1 MILILLI
8 IKESLKDN
16 DWFKPTVVPA
26 KYPEASLKTFSFL
39 DYITAVNKT
48 DRQCIQMPNAVKFEL
63 VKEGQFSN
71 ADCMIS
77 GVNPVNWPVPFL
89 KCDYRECNRTLC
101 NENVP
106 QNASSFC
113 SVNILALAPVDE
125 DDRDR
130 MEAFEKYILETYPQ
144 IEDLNMI
151 KTFNSSQKIDDYVLD
166 TEYGNTT
173 LSKPK
178 IAVAVILGGSGKDY
192 EYTIR
197 TNSTN
202 FNSLEFAARA
212 AMPTNPNTK
221 RNFDSTARDAKKVC
235 ELEGGTSSIGKMQ
248 DRCTVQYMYNG
259 ALTIQRLVDDFIIQ
273 KTGAKDK
280 GFYVAESAISFVD
293 FPVSAC
299 YFLIELRMQFSAS
312 TVIMSNLNIHCI

>member
-1 MILILLI
+1 M
-8 IKESLKDN
+8 
-16 DWFKPTVVPA
+16 
-26 KYPEASLKTFSFL
+26 
-39 DYITAVNKT
+39 
-48 DRQCIQMPNAVKFEL
+48 
-63 VKEGQFSN
+63 
-71 ADCMIS
+71 
-77 GVNPVNWPVPFL
+77 
-89 KCDYRECNRTLC
+89 C